1 MSLSDIQC
9 RKSASLDFMFSSRYS
24 ISRRTF
30 LRSASFSI
38 AGAASSTF
46 WLPSLSA
53 DSLRSE
59 PLAEFGYG
67 DVVLRS
73 ELHERQLRENH
84 RVLMGL
90 SEDSLLKPI
99 RQMAGQP
106 APGAELGGWYV
117 YDPNY
122 DISTFGAGFAPGATF
137 GQWVSAL
144 ARMYAITASKETRD
158 KALRLNRL

>member
-1 MSLSDIQC
+1 
-9 RKSASLDFMFSSRYS
+9 MFSSRYS

-38 AGAASSTF
+38 AGAASSTL

-53 DSLRSE
+53 DSIRSE

-73 ELHERQLRENH
+73 ELHERQLLENH
-84 RVLMGL
+84 AVLMGL
-90 SEDSLLKPI
+90 SEDSLLKPM

-106 APGAELGGWYV
+106 APGAELGGWYL

-122 DISTFGAGFAPGATF
+122 DISTFGAGFAPEPLLGSGSRHWPACTPSQ
-137 GQWVSAL
+137 G
-144 ARMYAITASKETRD
+144 R
-158 KALRLNRL
+158 